1 MAKGDKKAAATVKL
15 KRPAANRRMK
25 PEQYKSF
32 KLSKRIRHP
41 KGKVKSSFRIF
52 RESFDHLTG
61 QWKLYGGITAIYL
74 LLTLVLVK
82 GLGGGIGLADIKEVL
97 NETSG
102 GDGSQLY
109 TGLTLYGLLLGS
121 ASSGVSEGG
130 NVYQTMLTIIFSVVL
145 IWTLRQTFAG
155 KKVRIR
161 DGFYKGVY
169 PLIQF
174 ILVLCV
180 IGLQFLPL
188 GLAGSLYV
196 IVIQGGLAV
205 TTTEVVLWLMICF
218 SMSLLTLYWISSSIF
233 ALYIV
238 TLPEVTP
245 IPALRAA
252 KDLVRYRRWEVMR
265 KVLFLPVALFL
276 IAGVIILPII
286 IYATSVAEWAFFALS
301 MFGIVMVHAYIYK
314 LYRELL

>member
-1 MAKGDKKAAATVKL
+1 MAKGEKKVTAKNPKSPATS
-15 KRPAANRRMK
+15 RRMK
-25 PEQYKSF
+25 PENYKSF
-32 KLSKRIRHP
+32 KLSKRIKHP
-41 KGKVKSSFRIF
+41 KGKVKGSFRIF
-52 RESFDHLTG
+52 RDSFDHLTSH
-61 QWKLYGGITAIYL
+61 WKIYGGITVIYL
-74 LLTLVLVK
+74 LLNLVLVK
-82 GLGGGIGLADIKEVL
+82 GLGGGIGLADVKDVL

-102 GDGSQLY
+102 GEGSQLF

-130 NVYQTMLTIIFSVVL
+130 NVYQTMLTLIFSVVL

-188 GLAGSLYV
+188 GLAGSLYML
-196 IVIQGGLAV
+196 VIQGGLAV
-205 TTTEVVLWLMICF
+205 STTEVILWLLVCF
-218 SMSLLTLYWISSSIF
+218 GMSLLTLYWISSSLF

-245 IPALRAA
+245 MPALRAA
-252 KDLVRYRRWEVMR
+252 KDLVRYRRWEIMR
-265 KVLFLPVALFL
+265 KVLFLPVALFFV
-276 IAGVIILPII
+276 AGVIMLPII
-286 IYATSVAEWAFFALS
+286 MYATPFAESVFFSLS
-301 MFGIVMVHAYIYK
+301 MLGIVVVHSYMYT